1 MSPPG
6 PIALGSEKTAPGPS
20 IVKKPPWVRINPCP
34 SQCGL
39 RKLPRFRLRIN
50 PDPDLRQIRLG
61 ERTRN
66 INYPEGARGRIAGQG
81 TQWNRHHADGDE
93 SSRICLESFH
103 LSIPSERS
111 QSLPTSASS
120 AAADKSIRTTFFTQS
135 GWRRWIL
142 V

>member
-1 MSPPG
+1 TRYRRTEYWRTTG
-6 PIALGSEKTAPGPS
+6 CYALPLESS
-20 IVKKPPWVRINPCP
+20 RNPW
-34 SQCGL
+34 
-39 RKLPRFRLRIN
+39 
-50 PDPDLRQIRLG
+50 
-61 ERTRN
+61 RTRN
-66 INYPEGARGRIAGQG
+66 INCPEDARGRIAGQG

-111 QSLPTSASS
+111 QLSLPTSASS